1 MGAVNVTAEQGDMY
15 FYPAAYPHKVHD
27 VEGGRRHTFII
38 AATAKEA
45 AASGSGATDADDAKQ
60 RELYFKDAKA
70 NHEALA
76 AG

>member
-27 VEGGRRHTFII
+27 VEGGRRHTYII
-38 AATAKEA
+38 AATAKNAGEDEA
-45 AASGSGATDADDAKQ
+45 AVADDAKR
-60 RELYFKDAKA
+60 REQYFADAMA

-76 AG
+76 IG